1 MRYTTIPN
9 DRTKWEFIYCNKTG
23 TATAE
28 DIANMFCGY
37 SGMFHTNDHTP
48 EDCMPIK
55 NDTGMFLLKILTD
68 VFQFGK
74 SEDLHQIVLGRQ
86 SRMFTKLDVSHMHTS
101 KMSQKLRFGG
111 RSKRFWSTN

>member
-48 EDCMPIK
+48 EDCMPIR
-55 NDTGMFLLKILTD
+55 NDTGMFFTENIDGCFSIWQVGGLASDCLGQTIPHVYKVRRIAYAYVPNEPEIKIWR
-68 VFQFGK
+68 K
-74 SEDLHQIVLGRQ
+74 E
-86 SRMFTKLDVSHMHTS
+86 
-101 KMSQKLRFGG
+101 
-111 RSKRFWSTN
+111 